1 MTLQGGNLQ
10 ASGEQPAPA
19 RHQVHPYLPLR
30 IFIII
35 EYAIVIPTYAY
46 TLLGPGGLLPR
57 GKGWGAVALWTAVIG
72 AFTLLP
78 LLVRPRI
85 VRRRAQV
92 VYLAAYL
99 GLAAWAVWLAN
110 FTTISP
116 FLFYLVVGAATLFD
130 RRFGRITAVACVVI
144 VYGEAY
150 LLIGRHDATVY
161 VTLLS
166 WIAGLVFTLTTIMLA
181 LREQE
186 ARTRSEQLLA
196 DLRGANDQLRVYAE
210 QVGEL
215 ATLRERARLAQEL
228 HDSVSQTL
236 FSASLIADA
245 LPQLWTRRPE
255 TALNRAEE
263 LRRLTRGAQ
272 AEMRSLL
279 LELRPAALTQMALG
293 DLLGQLARAAGSRTR
308 VPIAVVVE
316 GARTLP
322 PDVQVA
328 LYRITQEALN
338 NSVKYAEAAHLT
350 ITGRLEERCV
360 SIEVRD
366 DGVGFDPNAVP
377 AGHFGLGIMQ
387 ERAVMVGAAV
397 KVESA
402 PHQGT
407 TITVTWRD
415 TQ

>member
-1 MTLQGGNLQ
+1 
-10 ASGEQPAPA
+10 
-19 RHQVHPYLPLR
+19 
-30 IFIII
+30 
-35 EYAIVIPTYAY
+35 
-46 TLLGPGGLLPR
+46 
-57 GKGWGAVALWTAVIG
+57 
-72 AFTLLP
+72 
-78 LLVRPRI
+78 
-85 VRRRAQV
+85 
-92 VYLAAYL
+92 
-99 GLAAWAVWLAN
+99 
-110 FTTISP
+110 
-116 FLFYLVVGAATLFD
+116 
-130 RRFGRITAVACVVI
+130 
-144 VYGEAY
+144 
-150 LLIGRHDATVY
+150 
-161 VTLLS
+161 
-166 WIAGLVFTLTTIMLA
+166 
-181 LREQE
+181 
-186 ARTRSEQLLA
+186 LLA

-415 TQ
+415 TQGHARSELCLGSSSQKRMDETADRPL